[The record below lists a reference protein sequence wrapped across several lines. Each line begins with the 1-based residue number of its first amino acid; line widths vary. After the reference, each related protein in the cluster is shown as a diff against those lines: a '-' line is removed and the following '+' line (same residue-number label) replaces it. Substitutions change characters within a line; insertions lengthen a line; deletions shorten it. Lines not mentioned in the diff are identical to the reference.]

1 MQPFSVP
8 ETSPPPE
15 ASPPLLR
22 NLLAS
27 RGLNDQ
33 VCYEAFLASRA
44 FRDQVVGLRTS
55 SFCAAAPQSEAASSS
70 VCVWDPSENLWRE
83 GNGADW
89 RIALLYYDEVRSLLE
104 EAVRAEAAAERTGT
118 AAAAAAAAA
127 SPSLSPSALRRFLDR
142 FSRFDASKLQA
153 ARYLLAKLPPEQ
165 YLLGVVLNAHRR
177 DLLPANAGVCVDL
190 RAARVVAREKDHFF
204 SRAVWLPPGTLPSQP
219 TPMPSPFGSSCSFV
233 EATLRQIFGGD
244 EELVD
249 WIQKLFGLYLTGEK
263 YSKMVCLFGGGSNGK
278 SVLARWLGRALGSF
292 AQMDCPKPLLFDT
305 VASASSGGARD
316 FGLRQDMLARAVND
330 LEGRRLAICD
340 EVGSDLCLSDDKFK
354 QITGG
359 GSTMTAR
366 RLHQDARAVDTSQCK
381 ILTLANPP
389 FFEVSSAEAFR
400 RRLLVVE
407 MPCRFSHKADE
418 VDHVVVHLA
427 LEPSVLEAKL
437 DVHLGEFFRWCVLGA
452 ARYYAEGIDNE
463 PRAAIASTSKFFSEQ
478 DVVVQFFDQAPLE
491 HTGSERDGV
500 PLQVLAMLWQSQG
513 IGHITT
519 RSLGKL
525 LRSRSDK
532 FHYGGEYVYSG
543 GKKSRGLVGWR
554 RVTEE

>member
-1 MQPFSVP
+1 MARGKRSGL
-8 ETSPPPE
+8 EDC
-15 ASPPLLR
+15 PPLLR
-22 NLLAS
+22 RSAVPPGGGGAS
-27 RGLNDQ
+27 RGGGTGRNRNRRRQPHL
-33 VCYEAFLASRA
+33 VPF
-44 FRDQVVGLRTS
+44 
-55 SFCAAAPQSEAASSS
+55 
-70 VCVWDPSENLWRE
+70 
-83 GNGADW
+83 
-89 RIALLYYDEVRSLLE
+89 ALQ
-104 EAVRAEAAAERTGT
+104 
-118 AAAAAAAAA
+118 
-127 SPSLSPSALRRFLDR
+127 RFLDG

-366 RLHQDARAVDTSQCK
+366 RLHQDARVVDTSQCK

-532 FHYGGEYVYSG
+532 FRYGGEYVYSG

-554 RVTEE
+554 RVAEE